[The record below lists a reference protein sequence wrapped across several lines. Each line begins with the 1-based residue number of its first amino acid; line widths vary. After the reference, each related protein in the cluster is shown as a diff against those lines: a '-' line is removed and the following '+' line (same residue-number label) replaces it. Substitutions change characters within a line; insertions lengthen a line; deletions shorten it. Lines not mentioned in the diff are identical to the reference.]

1 MYKRL
6 IKFIDKNKILSKHQY
21 RFRKNRSTE
30 HALIELIDGITKAI
44 DQGKYTIGIFLD
56 LSKAFDTI
64 NHKILIKKLEH
75 YGVRGISMKW
85 FENYLS
91 GRKHVFKC
99 NQINSEQME
108 ITSGVPQGSTLGP
121 LLFLLYINDIQCS
134 NIISVILF
142 ADDTSIFYSHNCLK
156 TLNKIIQQELD
167 RVSIWLNVNKLTI
180 NTTKTKFICFKTKKK
195 RRNHRIEISINDQ
208 NIEQV
213 NQTTFLGV
221 IIRNM
226 A

>member
-1 MYKRL
+1 
-6 IKFIDKNKILSKHQY
+6 
-21 RFRKNRSTE
+21 
-30 HALIELIDGITKAI
+30 
-44 DQGKYTIGIFLD
+44 
-56 LSKAFDTI
+56 
-64 NHKILIKKLEH
+64 
-75 YGVRGISMKW
+75 MKW

-91 GRKHVFKC
+91 GRKQVVKF

-121 LLFLLYINDIQCS
+121 LLFLLYINDIQNCS

-167 RVSIWLNVNKLTI
+167 RVSIWLNVNKLSI
-180 NTTKTKFICFKTKKK
+180 NTTKTKFISFQTKKK
-195 RRNHRIEISINDQ
+195 RHNHRIGISINDQ

-221 IIRNM
+221 ITDENVTWHSH
-226 A
+226 